1 MSSKPDAA
9 GSGLP
14 GAAAQA
20 RLRVA
25 AVQMV
30 SSTSVDENLARA
42 GALIAEAAAAG
53 AKLVALPEH
62 FALLGRSDRDKVA
75 IREADGEGPIQRFL
89 AEQASANGVWLVG
102 GTLPLHSPNP
112 GKVLNTSYAF
122 APDGAR
128 AARYDK
134 IHLFG
139 FEHGDERF
147 DEAATILPG
156 RTPVVVDID
165 VGAAGAAQCWR
176 AGMSVCYD
184 LRFPELYRALV
195 PADLILV
202 PSAFTYTTGSAHWEV
217 LLRARAIENQ
227 CYVLAPAQGGR
238 HENGRRTWGH
248 SMLVDPWGEIVAMH
262 DEGEG
267 VAIGDVERS
276 RLDAVRASIPALR
289 HRVL

>member
-1 MSSKPDAA
+1 MSSKPVPATIVATTD
-9 GSGLP
+9 
-14 GAAAQA
+14 A

-30 SSTSVDENLARA
+30 SSTNVAENLERA
-42 GALIAEAAAAG
+42 AAGIAEAAAAG
-53 AKLVALPEH
+53 ARLVALPEY
-62 FALLGRSDRDKVA
+62 FALLGRSDRDKLA
-75 IREADGEGPIQRFL
+75 IREAEGEGPIQRFL
-89 AEQASANGVWLVG
+89 AEQAVASGAWIVG
-102 GTLPLHSPNP
+102 GTLPLFSPNP
-112 GKVLNTSYAF
+112 GKVLNTSFVY

-128 AARYDK
+128 VARYDK

-139 FEHGDERF
+139 FQHGEERF
-147 DEAATILPG
+147 DEAATIVPG
-156 RTPVVVDID
+156 RTPTVFDLD
-165 VGAAGAAQCWR
+165 AGASDAAARWR
-176 AGMSVCYD
+176 IGLSVCYD
-184 LRFPELYRALV
+184 LRFPELYRSLA

-248 SMLVDPWGEIVAMH
+248 SMLVDPWGEIVAVH
-262 DEGEG
+262 EEGEG
-267 VAIGDVERS
+267 VAVGDVERS
-276 RLDAVRASIPALR
+276 RIDSVRARIPALA